1 VAEIGRE
8 WPRVAETDGAR
19 WIEIAP
25 HARPLRHY
33 DRALSPPAEGSA
45 SAAMEECAAACRLD
59 LATFYL
65 SSSGAGAGATAA
77 AGTAGGGH
85 RARLESGL
93 THARAGLSL
102 LQGRPVASG
111 GGDADDSLVAS
122 LRRDLADA
130 AERLLRELI
139 RATAVAGNSSRAET
153 LKEEYRALLSSRTDP
168 KSR

>member
-1 VAEIGRE
+1 
-8 WPRVAETDGAR
+8 
-19 WIEIAP
+19 
-25 HARPLRHY
+25 
-33 DRALSPPAEGSA
+33 
-45 SAAMEECAAACRLD
+45 MEECAAACRLD

-111 GGDADDSLVAS
+111 GGDANDSLVAS

-168 KSR
+168 KSS